1 MEEHGLAEKSFD
13 IRRFYIEAFL
23 PRFETIDE
31 AKRKKVLLHLLSTFQ
46 DKDVLDVLKETRCI
60 TTMQGQL
67 RKPADLVDKS
77 SGIAELFLEKE
88 DVFPAKEFSSCN
100 IQKTL
105 GDVGMKRI
113 FDSHIL
119 EQRILF
125 ISREKNTLEVY
136 EVAQKLIIQ
145 TEILWK
151 RGDCVS
157 PTKREPFSFGSGG
170 IFSFFMKRGP
180 DELSDS
186 VIKILKDHNQTA
198 FVPTLNGEIMKPC
211 EVWETSVSQYV
222 SYSRA
227 IINLRTSKMYRT
239 WSPAD
244 QQYFEVLGLQS
255 SVGVQDVVNQL
266 KGLAAEDAK
275 QKITS
280 RPLIEMNLEKLAGF
294 DANDDDLQGIISSKC
309 FQSMS

>member
-1 MEEHGLAEKSFD
+1 MADFDDIVDERCREVCQEILLTHLKSQSPSAEIVKLSKWSRQGLEEHGLAEKSFD

-31 AKRKKVLLHLLSTFQ
+31 AKRKKVLLHLLSTIQ
-46 DKDVLDVLKETRCI
+46 DQDVLDVLKETRCI

-67 RKPADLVDKS
+67 RKPAELVNKS

-125 ISREKNTLEVY
+125 ISRENNSPEVF
-136 EVAQKLIIQ
+136 VLAQKLIIQ
-145 TEILWK
+145 TEDLWK
-151 RGDCVS
+151 RGDGVS
-157 PTKREPFSFGSGG
+157 PTKREHFTFGSGG
-170 IFSFFMKRGP
+170 NFSFSFSPKKRVS

-186 VIKILKDHNQTA
+186 VTMILKDHHQTA

-227 IINLRTSKMYRT
+227 IINLKTSKMHRE
-239 WSPAD
+239 WSPVD
-244 QQYFEVLGLQS
+244 
-255 SVGVQDVVNQL
+255 
-266 KGLAAEDAK
+266 
-275 QKITS
+275 
-280 RPLIEMNLEKLAGF
+280 
-294 DANDDDLQGIISSKC
+294 
-309 FQSMS
+309 